1 MARPP
6 LLAEGKLGIVAGGGT
21 LPLHLI
27 AACRASGRAV
37 FVLAIEGQADEM
49 VTDGVEHRWNRLGA
63 GGAGLNKLHEAG
75 VKDVVFAGRIRK
87 PSLVALRPDRKALS
101 LFAKIAGGFGA
112 GDNALLT
119 AVARAVEAE
128 GFRVVGAEEILSGLL
143 ATEGPYGAFTPD
155 AAAQSDIAKGI
166 AAARE
171 LGRADKGQAAV
182 VKDGVVLGVEDETGT
197 DALIARCVGGVLVK
211 VSKPG
216 QERRIDL
223 PAIGPDTIAN
233 AARAGLSGVAVEAGG
248 ALVID
253 RAEVARCAD
262 ATRIFVVGVA
272 CR

>member
-37 FVLAIEGQADEM
+37 FVLAIEGQANAS
-49 VTDGVEHRWNRLGA
+49 VIDGVEHRWNRLGA
-63 GGAGLNKLHEAG
+63 GGAGLKKLHEAG
-75 VKDVVFAGRIRK
+75 VKDVVFAGHIKK
-87 PSLVALRPDRKALS
+87 PSLVALRPDRKALAV
-101 LFAKIAGGFGA
+101 FAKVAGGFAA

-143 ATEGPYGAFTPD
+143 ATEGAYGALTPD
-155 AAAQSDIAKGI
+155 AAAQSDIAKGVT
-166 AAARE
+166 AARE

-197 DALIARCVGGVLVK
+197 DALIARCAGGVLVK

-223 PAIGPDTIAN
+223 PAIGPETIAN
-233 AARAGLSGVAVEAGG
+233 AARSGLRGVAVEAGG

-253 RAEVARCAD
+253 RAEVARRAE
-262 ATRIFVVGVA
+262 AAGIFVVGIA